1 MRHIYLTL
9 QHQRVIPELLFGS
22 TEALRPKFRTLLDP
36 EAIALLLDDGAGAIS
51 PTERDELLPRRAHLP
66 FIPWLGQ
73 LRISEKAQVEHRAFG
88 HDYGLGTFPQ
98 WLPASPTGVRLV
110 PKTHELRSRHQLA
123 DTYSSARSKELS
135 RRIALE
141 GATDY
146 LVGNDQSTWHLAISV
161 EPRQRITVRPLTEEA
176 AGLARHAKIAVRPYI
191 HLYAYGGLTVTLC
204 FSLVFDADTDADRVA
219 EFLRAFARLPSSP
232 AFGLAMRG
240 LEAGSPHEFV
250 GKLASMT
257 IRAITPSIREHDRY
271 VHLDT
276 AVSVAAGADEL
287 SDTQLVGL
295 LTLDARY
302 EDLKPSWVASR
313 ASLYGKFS
321 GDRVVAS
328 HSGLAVCTDPA
339 QFSPSGRRRF
349 FWRCH
354 TLKELA
360 NLQGDVLGRAAHAL
374 MDAGTADGPDEAIA
388 ARLIAIGEHLIDF
401 PRGLPAHHRKWF
413 YECQGGAS
421 TVEAFLGALAALHRG
436 AERSAMMM
444 RMEEP
449 REINIHLKDSQ
460 VGVLNLGSIVGS
472 VEAHLAAVAGPDA
485 DEARGALETLA
496 QAILDDEELPDEQ
509 RQQLLESVDLLAQ
522 EASAAPAQRRGSV
535 IRTLLGGLAAS
546 LAAAGSLT
554 EVWSAVGPSLLHF
567 FGG

>member
-9 QHQRVIPELLFGS
+9 QHQRIITELLVGDA
-22 TEALRPKFRTLLDP
+22 EAIHPKFRNLLDA
-36 EAIALLLDDGAGAIS
+36 EALALLLADGAGAIS
-51 PTERDELLPRRAHLP
+51 PYERDELTPRRARLP

-98 WLPASPTGVRLV
+98 SLPASPTGLRLM
-110 PKTHELRSRHQLA
+110 PKTHELRSRHQLT
-123 DTYSSARSKELS
+123 DTYSSARNQELS
-135 RRIALE
+135 RRIASE

-146 LVGNDQSTWHLAISV
+146 LVCDDQSTWHIAISI
-161 EPRQRITVRPLTEEA
+161 EPRQRITVLPLTEQA
-176 AGLARHAKIAVRPYI
+176 TSLARHARIAVRPYI
-191 HLYAYGGLTVTLC
+191 HLYPYGALTVTLC
-204 FSLVFDADTDADRVA
+204 FSLVFDVDTDADLA
-219 EFLRAFARLPSSP
+219 IELLRPLARLPSSP
-232 AFGLAMRG
+232 AFGLAMHG
-240 LEAGSPHEFV
+240 LAAGSSHEFV

-257 IRAITPSIREHDRY
+257 TRAIAPVARVHDY
-271 VHLDT
+271 VHLDY
-276 AVSVAAGADEL
+276 AVSVGASTEEL
-287 SDTQLVGL
+287 SETQLAGL
-295 LTLDARY
+295 LTLDERY
-302 EDLKPSWVASR
+302 QEFKPSWVASR

-328 HSGLAVCTDPA
+328 RSSLAVCTDPA
-339 QFSPSGRRRF
+339 QFTPSARRRF

-360 NLQGDVLGRAAHAL
+360 NLQGGVLCRAARAL
-374 MDAGTADGPDEAIA
+374 TEVGTADGPDEAA
-388 ARLIAIGEHLIDF
+388 TARLIAIGEHLIDF

-413 YECQGGAS
+413 YECQGGTGA
-421 TVEAFLGALAALHRG
+421 VDAFLDALAALHRG
-436 AERSAMMM
+436 AEHAAMMM

-460 VGVLNLGSIVGS
+460 VGVLNLGSIVGN
-472 VEAHLAAVAGPDA
+472 VQAHLAAVAGPDA
-485 DEARGALETLA
+485 DETRQALATLA
-496 QAILDDEELPDEQ
+496 QAVLDEEALPDEQ

-522 EASAAPAQRRGSV
+522 EAGAAPAQRRGSV
-535 IRTLLGGLAAS
+535 IRTVLGSLTAS

-554 EVWSAVGPSLLHF
+554 EVWSAVGPTLLHF